1 MMHILKTQQTAKV
14 LIIDGNFL
22 TRKGFKALFE
32 TMSDYEVTGEAED
45 LSQVTYL
52 LKTRKPNLSIIHLNT
67 KNAINIIK
75 TIKQEAPQHKVV
87 VFANEIEDHQ
97 FNQLTALNIDGL
109 LMRDGKENEL
119 AECLRKLKQGKNFI
133 SRLCKKTESNT
144 ATNSGK
150 SSFLHE
156 LNRLEVKIL
165 QMIAEK
171 KTTNEIA
178 SVLFKSPKTIEN
190 RRYQICRK
198 LNLNGHNSLLMYAL
212 EYKQSLAGMYS

>member
-1 MMHILKTQQTAKV
+1 MMHVLNNQKTTKT

-32 TMSDYEVTGEAED
+32 AIPGYEVAGEAEE
-45 LSQVTYL
+45 LAQVSHL
-52 LKTRKPNLSIIHLNT
+52 LKAKKPTLSIVHLNT
-67 KNAINIIK
+67 PNAINIVK
-75 TIKQEAPQHKVV
+75 TIKQHQAEHQVV
-87 VFANEIEDHQ
+87 VFANEVEDHQ
-97 FNQLTALNIDGL
+97 FNQLLTMNIDGL
-109 LMRDGKENEL
+109 LLRDGKENEM
-119 AECLRKLKQGKNFI
+119 AECLRKLKQGKTFM
-133 SRLCKKTESNT
+133 SRLCKRSKTVIKQHQKPSNE
-144 ATNSGK
+144 
-150 SSFLHE
+150 LHE

-190 RRYQICRK
+190 RRYQMCRK

-212 EYKQSLAGMYS
+212 EYKQNLARM